1 MKHLN
6 GKSVYKGVA
15 LGKVLVL
22 KKEDYLVKRVK
33 IENPDEE
40 VKRVEEMCI
49 RDSQYHL
56 YYDL

>member
-22 KKEDYLVKRVK
+22 KKEDYLEKGRKENQMKR
-33 IENPDEE
+33 
-40 VKRVEEMCI
+40 
-49 RDSQYHL
+49 
-56 YYDL
+56 

>member
-22 KKEDYLVKRVK
+22 KRGLCCKTG
-33 IENPDEE
+33 ENR
-40 VKRVEEMCI
+40 K
-49 RDSQYHL
+49 SG
-56 YYDL
+56 